1 MKDIKFAR
9 MGSRSKQRR
18 HEREMLEM
26 RQGKLTRTEAKPKQ
40 EEPSKCIKC
49 WNYGK
54 HQRCNGK
61 GNCDAVF

>member
-26 RQGKLTRTEAKPKQ
+26 RQGKLTQVEAKPK